1 MPKKSFINCDV
12 LNLNKQKGVLSID
25 KNRGNYKSRAISLE
39 TYVLSKELFM
49 DLVKKAANV
58 SSLYWFR
65 DIVNDECTEL
75 DIRGVAHRGYVAC
88 INDFRSYFNANMDLL
103 DYDRVLDLF
112 KPDWPIYT
120 RTNDSC
126 PAQYYS
132 GVEVKQSMVS
142 NGCLIEGDVVNSVIG
157 RGCVIKKGAVVKNSV
172 ILPGAVIGE
181 DVHIENVVVDKQA
194 RILRKKEILAQPDK
208 PMYVKRND
216 KI

>member
-1 MPKKSFINCDV
+1 
-12 LNLNKQKGVLSID
+12 
-25 KNRGNYKSRAISLE
+25 
-39 TYVLSKELFM
+39 M

-172 ILPGAVIGE
+172 ILPGAVIRE